1 MAVKVQPPLPTGLIT
16 QLVVLIV
23 SVDGLTRKLKLVSDD
38 ENPDAVT
45 PTVMPLGPAAGVIVI
60 LGVTVVTVNVA
71 RAKSPVLPLTW
82 IVCAPGAAVLETVKE
97 ALTVP
102 LAEIEHVGDVTMSGK
117 GILVTGRHEPA
128 SAGLNPLPVIVTPVP
143 TGPELGLRMIEG
155 TRGRDTPGVMMA
167 VAESV
172 EVELITLI
180 VYVLIELENQLLSTV
195 KEPEI
200 VLWVAVLMHDC
211 VGIGLKTLLPSG
223 A

>member
-1 MAVKVQPPLPTGLIT
+1 VAVKVQPPLPTGLIT
-16 QLVVLIV
+16 QLVMLIV
-23 SVDGLTRKLKLVSDD
+23 SVDGLTRNVKLVSDD

-82 IVCAPGAAVLETVKE
+82 IVCAPGAAVLEAVKE

-102 LAEIEHVGDVTMSGK
+102 LAEIEHEGNVTMSGN

-155 TRGRDTPGVMMA
+155 TRGKVGPGVMIA
-167 VAESV
+167 VAKSPPALV
-172 EVELITLI
+172 TLMVYELIED
-180 VYVLIELENQLLSTV
+180 VNQLLSTV
-195 KEPEI
+195 KEPETL
-200 VLWVAVLMHDC
+200 VKVAVLMHAC
-211 VGIGLKTLLPSG
+211 VGIVVKMLLPTG